1 MTHSEQPQGL
11 QRRRK
16 RDPKGTRD
24 RLVRAA
30 LELFT
35 TKGFHGSTTPQIA
48 ARAGIAEGTIYR
60 HFESKAHLLNEIYR
74 AGSRMVT
81 AVISRGPEGLPARE
95 RLRSVAAEWRTIAHQ
110 NPPLMKFMFSSNV
123 QQHLDQKSTEALRRF
138 RSELERVIAQ
148 GKSSGDV
155 RAGSVELWTDV
166 WLRLVILMLERT
178 AAGEWPPN
186 HPAADLVL
194 ESAWAAISAVG
205 R

>member
-1 MTHSEQPQGL
+1 MTHTGELRGPP
-11 QRRRK
+11 RRRK

-35 TKGFHGSTTPQIA
+35 TKGFHGSTTPRIA

-81 AVISRGPEGLPARE
+81 SVISRGPEGLPTRE
-95 RLRSVAAEWRTIAHQ
+95 QLRSVAAEWRTIAYQ
-110 NPPLMKFMFSSNV
+110 NPPLMRLMFSSDL
-123 QQHLDQKSTEALRRF
+123 QQHLDQKSIEALRRF
-138 RSELERVIAQ
+138 RNELERVVAQ
-148 GKSSGDV
+148 CKSSGDV
-155 RAGSVELWTDV
+155 KAGSVELWTDV
-166 WLRLVILMLERT
+166 WLRLVILVLERT
-178 AAGEWPPN
+178 AAGEWPLN

-194 ESAWAAISAVG
+194 EGAWAAISVPG